1 MNELLNR
8 LKNSVNFQILNK
20 VNSAL
25 LEQYKFVPIS
35 VKDNFLF
42 VAINSQTDKNVVNT
56 KLKEY
61 YPQQV
66 KFITVPDNDLIE
78 LINGIKAD
86 MEEDEVL
93 ILANRSSNPKK
104 KNLVLINGIGIIDK
118 DYYNNPDN
126 EGEVAF
132 AFVNISNETIVIES
146 GEKLGQGM
154 FVKYLITEDDRA
166 EGVRNGGFGS
176 TDK

>member
-1 MNELLNR
+1 MSRKFEKVERIKEIERVKEIEFKLPERSTKFSAGYDFLNPERVELEPH
-8 LKNSVNFQILNK
+8 KI
-20 VNSAL
+20 
-25 LEQYKFVPIS
+25 YY
-35 VKDNFLF
+35 VK
-42 VAINSQTDKNVVNT
+42 T
-56 KLKEY
+56 
-61 YPQQV
+61 
-66 KFITVPDNDLIE
+66 
-78 LINGIKAD
+78 GIKAD

-104 KNLVLINGIGIIDK
+104 KKLVLINGIGIIDK

-126 EGEVAF
+126 EGEIAF
-132 AFVNISNETIVIES
+132 AFMNISDETIVIES

>member
-1 MNELLNR
+1 MSRKFEKVERIKEIERVKEIEFKLPERSTKFSAGYDFLNPERVELEPH
-8 LKNSVNFQILNK
+8 KI
-20 VNSAL
+20 
-25 LEQYKFVPIS
+25 YY
-35 VKDNFLF
+35 VK
-42 VAINSQTDKNVVNT
+42 T
-56 KLKEY
+56 
-61 YPQQV
+61 
-66 KFITVPDNDLIE
+66 
-78 LINGIKAD
+78 GIKAD

-126 EGEVAF
+126 EGEIAF
-132 AFVNISNETIVIES
+132 AFMNISDETIVIES

>member
-1 MNELLNR
+1 MSRKFEKVERVKEIEFKLPERSTKFSAGYDFVNPEKVELEPH
-8 LKNSVNFQILNK
+8 KI
-20 VNSAL
+20 
-25 LEQYKFVPIS
+25 
-35 VKDNFLF
+35 
-42 VAINSQTDKNVVNT
+42 
-56 KLKEY
+56 Y
-61 YPQQV
+61 YV
-66 KFITVPDNDLIE
+66 TT
-78 LINGIKAD
+78 GIKAD

-126 EGEVAF
+126 EGEIAF
-132 AFVNISNETIVIES
+132 AFMNISDETIVIES

-154 FVKYLITEDDRA
+154 FVKYLTTEDDRA

>member
-1 MNELLNR
+1 MSRKFEFVERIKKKENFGAEGSWTRLPERSTKFSAGYDFINPERVELEP
-8 LKNSVNFQILNK
+8 NK
-20 VNSAL
+20 I
-25 LEQYKFVPIS
+25 YY
-35 VKDNFLF
+35 VK
-42 VAINSQTDKNVVNT
+42 T
-56 KLKEY
+56 
-61 YPQQV
+61 
-66 KFITVPDNDLIE
+66 
-78 LINGIKAD
+78 GIKAD

-118 DYYNNPDN
+118 DYYDNPDN

-132 AFVNISNETIVIES
+132 AFVNISNETITIES

-154 FVKYLITEDDRA
+154 FVKYLTTEDDRA
-166 EGVRNGGFGS
+166 EGIRNGGFGS

>member
-1 MNELLNR
+1 MSRKFEKVERIKEVERVKEIEFKLPERSTKFSAGYDFINPERVELEPH
-8 LKNSVNFQILNK
+8 KI
-20 VNSAL
+20 
-25 LEQYKFVPIS
+25 YY
-35 VKDNFLF
+35 VK
-42 VAINSQTDKNVVNT
+42 T
-56 KLKEY
+56 
-61 YPQQV
+61 
-66 KFITVPDNDLIE
+66 
-78 LINGIKAD
+78 GIKAD

>member
-1 MNELLNR
+1 MSRKFEKVERVKEIEFKLPERSTKFSAGYDFVNPEKVELESH
-8 LKNSVNFQILNK
+8 KI
-20 VNSAL
+20 
-25 LEQYKFVPIS
+25 YY
-35 VKDNFLF
+35 VK
-42 VAINSQTDKNVVNT
+42 T
-56 KLKEY
+56 
-61 YPQQV
+61 
-66 KFITVPDNDLIE
+66 
-78 LINGIKAD
+78 GIKAD

-126 EGEVAF
+126 EGEIAF
-132 AFVNISNETIVIES
+132 AFMNISDETIVIES

-154 FVKYLITEDDRA
+154 FVKYLTTEDDRA

>member
-1 MNELLNR
+1 MSRKFEFVERIKRKENFGAEGSWTRLPERSTKFSAGYDFINPEKVELEPH
-8 LKNSVNFQILNK
+8 KI
-20 VNSAL
+20 
-25 LEQYKFVPIS
+25 YY
-35 VKDNFLF
+35 VK
-42 VAINSQTDKNVVNT
+42 T
-56 KLKEY
+56 
-61 YPQQV
+61 
-66 KFITVPDNDLIE
+66 
-78 LINGIKAD
+78 GIKAD

-118 DYYNNPDN
+118 DYYNNPEN
-126 EGEVAF
+126 EGEIAF
-132 AFVNISNETIVIES
+132 AFMNISDETIIIES

>member
-1 MNELLNR
+1 MSRKFEFVERIKRKENFGAEGSWTRLPERSTKFSAGYDFINPERVELEPH
-8 LKNSVNFQILNK
+8 KI
-20 VNSAL
+20 
-25 LEQYKFVPIS
+25 YY
-35 VKDNFLF
+35 VK
-42 VAINSQTDKNVVNT
+42 T
-56 KLKEY
+56 
-61 YPQQV
+61 
-66 KFITVPDNDLIE
+66 
-78 LINGIKAD
+78 GIKAD

-118 DYYNNPDN
+118 DYYNNSDN
-126 EGEVAF
+126 EGELAF
-132 AFVNISNETIVIES
+132 AFMNISDETIVIES

>member
-1 MNELLNR
+1 MSRKFEFVERIKRKENFGAEGSWTRLPERSTKFSAGYDFINPERVEL
-8 LKNSVNFQILNK
+8 
-20 VNSAL
+20 
-25 LEQYKFVPIS
+25 EPYKIYY
-35 VKDNFLF
+35 VK
-42 VAINSQTDKNVVNT
+42 T
-56 KLKEY
+56 
-61 YPQQV
+61 
-66 KFITVPDNDLIE
+66 
-78 LINGIKAD
+78 GIKAD

-104 KNLVLINGIGIIDK
+104 KNLVLINGIGVIDK

-126 EGEVAF
+126 EGELAF
-132 AFVNISNETIVIES
+132 AFMNISDEIIVIES

>member
-1 MNELLNR
+1 MSRKFEKVERVKKIEFEMPKRSTKFSAGYDFINPERVELEP
-8 LKNSVNFQILNK
+8 NK
-20 VNSAL
+20 I
-25 LEQYKFVPIS
+25 YY
-35 VKDNFLF
+35 VK
-42 VAINSQTDKNVVNT
+42 T
-56 KLKEY
+56 
-61 YPQQV
+61 
-66 KFITVPDNDLIE
+66 
-78 LINGIKAD
+78 GIKAD

-132 AFVNISNETIVIES
+132 AFVNISNETITIES
-146 GEKLGQGM
+146 GEKLGQGI
-154 FVKYLITEDDRA
+154 FVKYLTTEDDRA
-166 EGVRNGGFGS
+166 EGIRNGGFGS

>member
-1 MNELLNR
+1 MSRKFEFVKRISGEDCENVDLPINFDLPKRSTKFSAGYDFVNPERVELEPH
-8 LKNSVNFQILNK
+8 KI
-20 VNSAL
+20 
-25 LEQYKFVPIS
+25 YY
-35 VKDNFLF
+35 VK
-42 VAINSQTDKNVVNT
+42 T
-56 KLKEY
+56 
-61 YPQQV
+61 
-66 KFITVPDNDLIE
+66 
-78 LINGIKAD
+78 GIKAD

-104 KNLVLINGIGIIDK
+104 KNLVLINGIGVIDK

-132 AFVNISNETIVIES
+132 AFVNISNETVTIES

-154 FVKYLITEDDRA
+154 FVKYLTTEDDRA
-166 EGVRNGGFGS
+166 EGIRNGGFGS

>member
-1 MNELLNR
+1 MSRKFEFVKRISGEDCENIDLP
-8 LKNSVNFQILNK
+8 VNFDLPK
-20 VNSAL
+20 RSTRFSAGYDFVNPERVE
-25 LEQYKFVPIS
+25 LEPHKIYY
-35 VKDNFLF
+35 VK
-42 VAINSQTDKNVVNT
+42 T
-56 KLKEY
+56 
-61 YPQQV
+61 
-66 KFITVPDNDLIE
+66 
-78 LINGIKAD
+78 GIKAD

-104 KNLVLINGIGIIDK
+104 KNLVLINGIGVIDK

-132 AFVNISNETIVIES
+132 AFVNISNETVTIES

-154 FVKYLITEDDRA
+154 FVKYLTTEDDRA
-166 EGVRNGGFGS
+166 EGIRNGGFGS